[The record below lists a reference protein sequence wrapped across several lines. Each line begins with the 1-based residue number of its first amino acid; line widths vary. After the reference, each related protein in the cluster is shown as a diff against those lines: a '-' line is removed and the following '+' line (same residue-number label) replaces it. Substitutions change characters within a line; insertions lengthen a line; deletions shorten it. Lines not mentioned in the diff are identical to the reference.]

1 MRCFRTGPGSTLRH
15 HGELYGDTSEAK
27 AKGRACGT
35 DAIIQRG
42 RLRVAVPD
50 TSYEAILEAETTCY
64 WHERDAPT
72 GLHYA
77 GAHRKV

>member
-1 MRCFRTGPGSTLRH
+1 MS
-15 HGELYGDTSEAK
+15 
-27 AKGRACGT
+27 
-35 DAIIQRG
+35 
-42 RLRVAVPD
+42 VAASD
-50 TSYEAILEAETTCY
+50 TSYGAILEAEATYY